1 LIVEKK
7 EKNRAISIEKEELN
21 NLKRGRF
28 SEYELEKSKNAIRM
42 LLLNAE
48 DSPIGMMDDINQSI
62 ELKTNYDIKKQVEEI
77 NEINKQDVISIIN
90 HWHLDTIY
98 RSEEHTS
105 ELQSRFDLVCR
116 LLLEKKK
123 QSSRMS
129 MTTRNRWNYNG

>member
-7 EKNRAISIEKEELN
+7 EKNRAISIVNEELN

-77 NEINKQDVISIIN
+77 NKIIKQDVISILN
-90 HWHLDTIY
+90 HKHLDTIY
-98 RSEEHTS
+98 TVGDE
-105 ELQSRFDLVCR
+105 
-116 LLLEKKK
+116 
-123 QSSRMS
+123 
-129 MTTRNRWNYNG
+129 